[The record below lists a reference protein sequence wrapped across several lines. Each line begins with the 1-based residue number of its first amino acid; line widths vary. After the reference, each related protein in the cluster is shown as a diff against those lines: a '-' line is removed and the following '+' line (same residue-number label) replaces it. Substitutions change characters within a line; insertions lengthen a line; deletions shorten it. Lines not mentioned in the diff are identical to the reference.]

1 MSVRVNR
8 HAILFLDFHYKGI
21 RCREST
27 GLKDTP
33 KNRKLALDW
42 DATIRRETRPGVFQY
57 TVHFPHSKK
66 NNLFYSSKKTF
77 ADLAKSWLASH
88 KGSWADWTYRKF
100 RDDLEKRIVPKI
112 GSFPVAEIL
121 PLHLRQLREEII
133 AQGKK
138 DGTRFSNRTV
148 NRILQPVKAIF
159 NELFADGVIASNP
172 ATRLGKLKEKRI
184 ALIDPFSDKEVRAL
198 LKATRDHYRPY
209 VRFLFESGFR
219 PMEANGLKWQNI
231 NVVTGI
237 LSVRQGRVLGKDK
250 DPKTEK
256 AVRDVEITPGMR
268 QAISEQK
275 ARLISGDD
283 YVFVTEQG
291 QPLDI
296 SNFRANIWSL
306 ALKKAGLKYRYP
318 YQARHT
324 FATKHLSQGYD
335 PLWIANQMG
344 TSLEMLF
351 KHYAVYVPKKSW
363 ATVAQT
369 PQLSTGK
376 RTRTHA
382 RDERK

>member
-1 MSVRVNR
+1 M
-8 HAILFLDFHYKGI
+8 
-21 RCREST
+21 
-27 GLKDTP
+27 
-33 KNRKLALDW
+33 
-42 DATIRRETRPGVFQY
+42 
-57 TVHFPHSKK
+57 
-66 NNLFYSSKKTF
+66 
-77 ADLAKSWLASH
+77 
-88 KGSWADWTYRKF
+88 
-100 RDDLEKRIVPKI
+100 
-112 GSFPVAEIL
+112 AEIL

>member
-33 KNRKLALDW
+33 KNTKLAEDW
-42 DATIRRETRPGVFQY
+42 DATIRREIRLGVFQY
-57 TVHFPHSKK
+57 NIHFPHSKK
-66 NNLFYSSKKTF
+66 NNFFYSSKKIF
-77 ADLAKSWLASH
+77 GDFAKSWLASH
-88 KGSWADWTYRKF
+88 KGSWEDWTYRKF
-100 RDDLEKRIVPKI
+100 RDDLEKRIIPRIGTVPLT
-112 GSFPVAEIL
+112 EIL
-121 PLHLRQLREEII
+121 PLHLRQLREDII
-133 AQGKK
+133 AQRKR
-138 DGTRFSNRTV
+138 DGTQFSNRTV
-148 NRILQPVKAIF
+148 NRILQPVKAVF

-172 ATRLGKLKEKRI
+172 ANRLGKLKEKRI

-198 LKATRDHYRPY
+198 LKATPDHYRPY

-219 PMEANGLKWQNI
+219 PMEANGLKWQNV
-231 NVVTGI
+231 NFVTGI

-250 DPKTEK
+250 DPKTER
-256 AVRDVEITPGMR
+256 AVRDVEITAGMR
-268 QAISEQK
+268 RAINDQK
-275 ARLISGDD
+275 ARSNPGND
-283 YVFVTEQG
+283 YMFVTEQG

-296 SNFRANIWSL
+296 SNFRAKIWSL
-306 ALKKAGLKYRYP
+306 AVKKARLKYRYP

-351 KHYAVYVPKKSW
+351 KHYAVYIPKKSW

-369 PQLSTGK
+369 TRLSTEK
-376 RTRTHA
+376 RT
-382 RDERK
+382 